1 MAKKKRGRPKKKAP
15 LRKDL
20 MMEIRKN
27 MEEVNKRVQLIKK
40 DQEDKGR
47 KESDFVNTQY
57 NKFRALTD
65 TKSKNRIA
73 TGNLSRINKKGLN
86 DILHQQRLFLDSKRS
101 TLEGRAEI
109 ETKSR
114 ETFRKKGYDFND
126 KEWEL
131 VTDMLSNDLV
141 SQLNQSRLLTSDQI
155 VDIVKDHDPEKMK
168 NFSNALETM
177 NKKLKVHEMERH
189 EVADMLVK
197 VSSGDMVEDKDGN
210 KYLAYTKDP
219 TWIKY
224 SIR

>member
-1 MAKKKRGRPKKKAP
+1 MAKKRGRPKKKAP

-40 DQEDKGR
+40 DQESKGK
-47 KESDFVNTQY
+47 KESDFVNSQY
-57 NKFRALTD
+57 NKFRALTG

-73 TGNLSRINKKGLN
+73 TGNLSRFNKKKLN

-109 ETKSR
+109 ESKSR
-114 ETFRKKGYDFND
+114 DTFKKKGYNFND

-141 SQLNQSRLLTSDQI
+141 SQLNQSRLLSSDQI
-155 VDIVKDHDPEKMK
+155 VDIVKDYDVNKMK

-177 NKKLKVHEMERH
+177 NDKLKLHEMEEH
-189 EVADMLVK
+189 EIADLLVK
-197 VSSGDMVEDKDGN
+197 VSSGDMIRDDDGN
-210 KYLAYTKDP
+210 LHLAYTIDP
-219 TWIKY
+219 TWVKY
-224 SIR
+224 SI

>member
-1 MAKKKRGRPKKKAP
+1 MAKKRGRPKKKAP

-27 MEEVNKRVQLIKK
+27 MEEVNKRVQVIKK
-40 DQEDKGR
+40 DQKDRGR

-57 NKFRALTD
+57 DKFRALTD

-86 DILHQQRLFLDSKRS
+86 DILHQQRLFLNSKRS

-109 ETKSR
+109 EAKSR
-114 ETFRKKGYDFND
+114 DTFRKKGYDFND

-131 VTDMLSNDLV
+131 MTDMMSDDAV
-141 SQLNQSRLLTSDQI
+141 SQLKQSRLLTSDQI
-155 VDIVKDHDPEKMK
+155 VDIVADNDPEKMK
-168 NFSNALETM
+168 NFSNALKTM
-177 NKKLKVHEMERH
+177 KDELKVHEMESH
-189 EVADMLVK
+189 EVEDMLVK
-197 VSSGDMVEDKDGN
+197 ISSGDMIEDKDGN
-210 KYLAYTKDP
+210 LQLAYTKDP

>member
-1 MAKKKRGRPKKKAP
+1 MAKKRGRPKKKAP

-27 MEEVNKRVQLIKK
+27 MEEVNKRVQVIKK
-40 DQEDKGR
+40 DQKDRGR

-57 NKFRALTD
+57 DKFRALTD

-86 DILHQQRLFLDSKRS
+86 DILHQQRLFLNSKRS

-114 ETFRKKGYDFND
+114 DSFRKKGYDFDD

-131 VTDMLSNDLV
+131 VTDMLSDDSV
-141 SQLNQSRLLTSDQI
+141 SQLNQSRLLSSDQI
-155 VDIVKDHDPEKMK
+155 VDIVKDHDVEKIK
-168 NFSNALETM
+168 NFSEALNTM
-177 NKKLKVHEMERH
+177 KEKLKVHEMESH

-197 VSSGDMVEDKDGN
+197 VSSGDMVRDKDDN
-210 KYLAYTKDP
+210 LQLAYTLDP
-219 TWIKY
+219 TWLKY
-224 SIR
+224 SI

>member
-1 MAKKKRGRPKKKAP
+1 MAKKRGRPKKKAP

-20 MMEIRKN
+20 MTEIRKN
-27 MEEVNKRVQLIKK
+27 MEEVNKRVQVIKK
-40 DQEDKGR
+40 DQKDRGR
-47 KESDFVNTQY
+47 KESDFVNSQY

-109 ETKSR
+109 ESKSR
-114 ETFRKKGYDFND
+114 DTFRKKGYDFND

-131 VTDMLSNDLV
+131 MTDMMSNDLIQ
-141 SQLNQSRLLTSDQI
+141 QLNQSRLLSSDQI
-155 VDIVKDHDPEKMK
+155 VDIVADNDPEKMK
-168 NFSNALETM
+168 NFSNALKTM
-177 NKKLKVHEMERH
+177 KDELKIHEMEEH

-197 VSSGDMVEDKDGN
+197 VSSGDLVEDKDGN
-210 KYLAYTKDP
+210 LQLAYTKDP

-224 SIR
+224 SI